1 VSIPVAPIPVAPPTR
16 TTAARTV
23 TAASMQLASA
33 VAAAFSERGHRGSD
47 RGGDDG
53 DHPHGTDDKTDP

>member
-1 VSIPVAPIPVAPPTR
+1 MP
-16 TTAARTV
+16 
-23 TAASMQLASA
+23 LASA

-53 DHPHGTDDKTDP
+53 DYPHGTDDKTDP

>member
-1 VSIPVAPIPVAPPTR
+1 MPPVAMLPVASPTR

-23 TAASMQLASA
+23 TAASASLASA
-33 VAAAFSERGHRGSD
+33 VVAAFSERRHRGSD

>member
-1 VSIPVAPIPVAPPTR
+1 MPPVAMLPVASPTR

-23 TAASMQLASA
+23 TAASASLASA
-33 VAAAFSERGHRGSD
+33 VAATIGQRGHRGSD

-53 DHPHGTDDKTDP
+53 DHPHGTDDEADP